1 MYQVNSKYKNVIY
14 DPNTKHNLRLLVD
27 GVPIEMKYCRNI
39 KLIDETFD
47 TDNFTLGSA
56 CYSQINLEIDKEAF
70 LKLNSYKE
78 FYFEEIIKLDNEE
91 EQIIPIGFFYSH
103 DNDIDT
109 KNDYYIKF
117 TLYDK
122 MYDWDKDTIDF
133 SNQVEEGNFTR
144 LDLVNL
150 ICERYNIE
158 LATSNF
164 LNNDKLINVYDNTL
178 SIRSWLSF
186 VSERAGG
193 FAKFGRDNKLYI
205 KSYGEVDIV
214 EVDGRTIGEFENSDL
229 KTITRVAYQNG
240 AQNFSFGD
248 DSGVTIWLSQ
258 DNLFSCDENEV
269 LNIYNSLKGVQFQSI
284 DIQMWG
290 DASIDTGDVIKVNNL
305 ISFCAKEWEYGNG
318 WYGRYKNI
326 LNEVTSSIQVN
337 KITQEQK
344 RRRIQSLIDEINQ
357 TISLIIED
365 VDGNKAQL
373 SQIIQSISNILLSIQ
388 NSGGSNLIKNSVG
401 FAGTTEWNLSYDNEE
416 TSKVD
421 TISNVELLQNGT
433 SGGAFQLNG
442 VKISQEIIVSSKD
455 TYTFNCKVQKRAGFT
470 GYVKV
475 YNKNDLSQIWE
486 RNFNQEKELSFDTI
500 TFENIKINGN
510 SLIVEFYGIEGSNL
524 TITDSMLNLGDL
536 SSIWTQANGEILN
549 TQVNINLNG
558 ILVKSLQF
566 DETGQYTVINPLEF
580 AGYTNKNGVSTRIF
594 TVNGDTTEVEN
605 IYVKVM
611 FKLPPIKM
619 VRNLS
624 AQNKG
629 VAIVADWSG
638 IK

>member
-14 DPNTKHNLRLLVD
+14 NPDTKHDLRILVD
-27 GVPIEMKYCRNI
+27 GVPIDTKYCRNI
-39 KLIDETFD
+39 HLDDETFD

-56 CYSQINLEIDKEAF
+56 CYSQIKLDIDKEAF
-70 LKLNSYKE
+70 NNLSTYKE
-78 FYFEEIIKLDNEE
+78 FYFEEIIKLDDDE

-103 DNDIDT
+103 PNDIDT

-117 TLYDK
+117 FLSDK
-122 MYDWDKDTIDF
+122 MYDFDTETIDF
-133 SNQVEEGNFTR
+133 SNQVKSGNFTR

-150 ICERYNIE
+150 ICKKYNIT
-158 LATSNF
+158 LATPNF
-164 LNNDKLINVYDNTL
+164 LNKDKLVNVYDNTL
-178 SIRSWLSF
+178 SVRSWLSF

-193 FAKFGRDNKLYI
+193 FAKFGRDNRLYI
-205 KSYGEVDIV
+205 KSYGEVDEV
-214 EVDGRTIGEFENSDL
+214 EVNHRTIGEFSNNDI
-229 KTITRVAYQNG
+229 KIITRVAYQNG

-248 DSGVTIWLSQ
+248 DTGITIWLSQ
-258 DNLFSCDENEV
+258 DNFFSCDEDEV
-269 LNIYNSLKGVQFQSI
+269 LAIYNSLKGIQFQSI

-290 DASIDTGDVIKVNNL
+290 DSSIDTGDIIKVNNL
-305 ISFCAKEWEYGNG
+305 ISFCQKEWDYGNG
-318 WYGRYKNI
+318 WYGKYKTT
-326 LNEVTSSIQVN
+326 LNEVKSSIEVN
-337 KITQEQK
+337 KISQEQK
-344 RRRIQSLIDEINQ
+344 RRRIQSLIDEVNQ
-357 TISLIIED
+357 TITMIIEE

-373 SQIIQSISNILLSIQ
+373 SQILQSLTDILFSIQ
-388 NSGGSNLIKNSVG
+388 TSGGSNLIKNSVG
-401 FAGTTEWNLSYDNEE
+401 FAGTTEWNLDYDNEE

-421 TISNVELLQNGT
+421 TISSVELLQNGV

-442 VKISQEIIVSSKD
+442 VKISQNIIVSSKD
-455 TYTFNCKVQKRAGFT
+455 IYTFNCKVQKRAGFT
-470 GYVKV
+470 GYIKV
-475 YNKNDLSQIWE
+475 YNANDLNQRWE
-486 RNFNQEKELSFDTI
+486 REFLQEEVLNFENI
-500 TFENIKINGN
+500 TFENINITGN
-510 SLIVEFYGIEGSNL
+510 TLIVEMYGTEGTNL
-524 TITDSMLNLGDL
+524 IITDSMLNLGNL
-536 SSIWTQANGEILN
+536 CSVWTQANGEILN

>member
-486 RNFNQEKELSFDTI
+486 RNFNQEEELSFDTI

-580 AGYTNKNGVSTRIF
+580 AGYTNKNGVSTRVF

-605 IYVKVM
+605 LYVKVM